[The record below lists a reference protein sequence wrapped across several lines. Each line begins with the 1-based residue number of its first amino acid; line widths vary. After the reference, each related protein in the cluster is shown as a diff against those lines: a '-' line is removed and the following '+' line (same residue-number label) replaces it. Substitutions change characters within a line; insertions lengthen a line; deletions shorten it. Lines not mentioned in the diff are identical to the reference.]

1 VLLRDTSK
9 LKGQRYL
16 TDETVE
22 LGAFIIDEL
31 PFLDFTE
38 TRRFYLEFLAG
49 KYSGGKK
56 PENSHW
62 ALLGCNDRY
71 FLLTVIC
78 ARRDALNS
86 WLFERCREVEA
97 EPDDC
102 LDLWARD
109 HYKSTI
115 ITYSG
120 AIQEIVCDPEI
131 TIGLFSFNQ
140 KIANA
145 FVKQVK
151 REFEQNTLMKGI
163 YADCLFQDPL
173 KEAPM
178 WTDHGFIIKRQTNP
192 KEGTLE
198 GWGLVTGQPTSKHY
212 ALRIYDDVVTRDSVT
227 NPEMIK
233 NVTEAWEL
241 SDNLGGRDQRK
252 WHIGTRYS
260 FGDTYGVILGRGLL
274 KARLYP
280 ATHNGKLNGEPVFL
294 SPKVWE
300 NKKRTQASQVAAQML
315 QNPLAGTE
323 QVFRPEWMRPYYL
336 RPTTLTVYIMGDPSK
351 GIRAGSDRTAI
362 AVIGMDSAGN
372 KYLLDGVRHRMNL
385 SQRWEELKR
394 LYKKWTAA
402 RGVQAVMVGWERY
415 GLQTDDEYFRERMQL
430 EGFSFPIAELAWTR
444 EGNESKAARVER
456 LQPDI
461 EHSRFF
467 LPGLVWQAGSREN
480 LWSVNIDRGQ
490 IDLRALTAPTNT
502 MLDAKRTDEEWRL
515 VKPLIRKDEHG
526 ELYDLTRAFME
537 EAMFF
542 PFGSHDDLIDA
553 TSRIY
558 DMDAIP
564 PSIHET
570 PGALAERAN
579 QEVFADA

>member
-1 VLLRDTSK
+1 MESAK
-9 LKGQRYL
+9 LKGSRYL
-16 TDETVE
+16 LTERENSLE
-22 LGAFIIDEL
+22 LSKIILREL
-31 PFLDFTE
+31 PYYDYQE
-38 TRRFYLEFLAG
+38 ACDFYLKFWDRKRRGYYLD
-49 KYSGGKK
+49 
-56 PENSHW
+56 NDV
-62 ALLGCNDRY
+62 ALLGCNDRH
-71 FLLTVIC
+71 FLLTSLLG
-78 ARRDALNS
+78 RRDAS
-86 WLFERCREVEA
+86 KRWLYDRSREVEA

-115 ITYSG
+115 ITFAG
-120 AIQEIVCDPEI
+120 AIQEIICDPEI

-151 REFEQNTLMKGI
+151 REFEQNADLKHL
-163 YADCLFQDPL
+163 YSDCLFQDPV
-173 KEAPM
+173 KQSPM

-233 NVTEAWEL
+233 TVTEAWEL

-274 KARLYP
+274 KPRLYA
-280 ATHNGKLNGEPVFL
+280 ATDNGKLDGNPVFL
-294 SPKVWE
+294 SPAVWE
-300 NKKRTQASQVAAQML
+300 KKKKTQASQVAAQML

-323 QVFRPEWMRPYYL
+323 QVFKPEWL
-336 RPTTLTVYIMGDPSK
+336 RPWYVRPRTLVVYILGDPSK
-351 GIRAGSDRTAI
+351 GKSAKSDRTAI
-362 AVIGMDSAGN
+362 AVIGIDSAGN

-385 SQRWEELKR
+385 ATRWDELKR
-394 LYKKWTAA
+394 LYKKWTQA
-402 RGVQAVMVGWERY
+402 RGVQCVMVGWERY
-415 GLQTDDEYFRERMQL
+415 GLQTDEEYFKERMAL
-430 EGFSFPIAELAWTR
+430 EGFSFPITELAWTR
-444 EGNESKAARVER
+444 EGNESKANRVER

-461 EHSRFF
+461 EHSKFF
-467 LPGLVWQAGSREN
+467 LPGLVWQHGSREN
-480 LWSVNIDRGQ
+480 LWEVNTDRGQ
-490 IDLRALTAPTNT
+490 IDLRALKAPTRI
-502 MLDAKRTDEEWRL
+502 MLDMKQSGEEWRL
-515 VKPLIRKDEHG
+515 AKPLIHKDEHG
-526 ELYDLTRAFME
+526 ELYDLTRAFQE

-553 TSRIY
+553 ASRLY
-558 DMDAIP
+558 DMEPVTPSHHEMPSAI
-564 PSIHET
+564 
-570 PGALAERAN
+570 AERAKE
-579 QEVFADA
+579 QAFPDA